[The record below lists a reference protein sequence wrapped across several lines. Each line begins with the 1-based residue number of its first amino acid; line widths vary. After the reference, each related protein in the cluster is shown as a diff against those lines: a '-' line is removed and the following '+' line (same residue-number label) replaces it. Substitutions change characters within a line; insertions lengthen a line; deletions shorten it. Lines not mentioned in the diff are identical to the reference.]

1 MGQLELQG
9 QSNIM
14 KKVSRIQKH
23 LRVRKHLLGTTKRP
37 RLCVFRS
44 SQHIYAQIIDDSQSK
59 TLVSASD
66 TKEIGVEQSSRAPRT
81 KKEKAYETG
90 KNLAQKAIKL
100 KIKEVVFDRGGFL
113 YQGRVEELAR
123 GAREGGL
130 KF

>member
-1 MGQLELQG
+1 MEQEEQ
-9 QSNIM
+9 NKNNM
-14 KKVSRIQKH
+14 KKVNRVQKH
-23 LRVRKHLLGTTKRP
+23 LRIRKHLMGTTKRP
-37 RLCVFRS
+37 RLCVSRS

-66 TKEIGVEQSSRAPRT
+66 AKETGTEQSSRAPRT
-81 KKEKAYETG
+81 KKEKAYEVG

-113 YQGRVEELAR
+113 YQGRIEELAK